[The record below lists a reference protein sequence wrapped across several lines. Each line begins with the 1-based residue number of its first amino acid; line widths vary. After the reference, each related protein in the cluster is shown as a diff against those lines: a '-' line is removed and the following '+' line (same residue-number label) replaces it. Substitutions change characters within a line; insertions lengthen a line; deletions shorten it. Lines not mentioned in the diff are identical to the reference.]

1 MRRHFVLLLSLVLWA
16 VLMGYNGRSLPKTT
30 VKGISGAGLA
40 MEFAQNQQD
49 AGTILPPQ
57 DSKLAAYK
65 STLLCLQALDIV
77 FIGLYWAVFFFS
89 LAGPMSRSPI
99 KLWRTL
105 GLVARICISVAA
117 LADLAED
124 FGIVS
129 VIGPYG
135 LPHIWPFWFAITK
148 WSLIFVT
155 LLLVAPY
162 LIFHPSLS
170 PAGKARPG
178 WVDGL
183 VYGSA
188 ALFAAAAF
196 CGIAGVIGRFVCC
209 GELLLL
215 GALLM
220 AIGFFLLLV
229 AFGGD
234 TFATSSVMGEPAD
247 SFKNV
252 LKAELKEVLRTA
264 AVRDNFPPEVK
275 AKVAT
280 AQVMEPEPRF
290 PPPPKDPLAR
300 LDPEVEE
307 ALDDEKNY
315 GSIIQQAGR
324 FNLLGL
330 AFSGGGIRSAT
341 FNLGVLQGLAEHK
354 FLRRFHYLS
363 TVSGGGYI
371 GSWLAAWVSRQGMV
385 EVEKR
390 LREPRTNQPNFK
402 EPPEIRFLREYS
414 NYLTPRLGLF
424 GLDTWTAIATYL
436 RNVLLNQTILVL
448 FIAAAILVPRVVIVG
463 TRSGLAWFTPPCYPI
478 VAILVGFAV
487 LAAIV
492 IARNM
497 AYYAGSPGADRV
509 IARVGKDAPKDPNG
523 NPIPQQQLVNIEWL
537 FQEALAAESQAD
549 PGEIKKLA
557 DRLLARVGRVEIWDQ
572 NIVRRKDV
580 GHATRLSAFD
590 WDKKTMDLDMAVAD
604 VKKNDLVVAVYP
616 WTARQA
622 GIFALVTLP
631 LFLAISFLAW
641 LLAQGSISGNR
652 PFWPWPVSGAAAG
665 AVSWLLGAAIVHH
678 YAFRKK
684 TRDWKTVWL
693 AVKCTAACAAAGA
706 LGGVLLRQTALLL
719 QGWMQRP
726 AHEWNVLGF
735 GTPLVALVF
744 LAFSVLQVGLL
755 GTLLSEPRRE
765 WIGRLEAWILIISI
779 SWAGVF
785 ALAGYSPLFA
795 LWLSQ
800 FPKSAWTTAFSWVG
814 ATLAGILGGGSS
826 KTSGLDSTV
835 KDKLLSLTPYIFAA
849 GLLVLVSVGVNNI
862 ISPHNMSP
870 NPKGPSQVA
879 VQMAETSSQEVTVQV
894 QAVVKKKK
902 DLPVKEYWAAFL
914 GVGRAKVL
922 WGFVICLL
930 ASLLLALRVDLN
942 EFSMHNFYR
951 NRLVR
956 CYLGASHRERV
967 PNPVTGFDDDDNL
980 FLCSLTADHG
990 YDGPYP
996 ILGCA
1001 LNLVHG
1007 KDLAWQER
1015 KAASFVM
1022 TPKFCGYDVWFE
1034 KLLRPGQWEKRGQ
1047 AGDGYRP
1054 TAKYAYPNGGF
1065 YIGTAMAIS
1074 GAAASPNMGFHSTPA
1089 LAFLMTVFNVRL
1101 GQWVGNPRDPRCW
1114 RNPGPKI
1121 GLGYLLA
1128 ELFGATDDDSGYV
1141 YLSDGGHFENLGLY
1155 ELVKRRC
1162 RFILA
1167 SDAGED
1173 KNLAF
1178 DDLAGAIRKCR
1189 SDMGIDIE
1197 IKTDK
1202 LLKVGTTPFS
1212 YWHCAIGLIKY
1223 SNSDPPLNN
1232 LPPGPGNT
1240 VKDGVLVYIK
1250 PSLTKDESADVL
1262 NYQALHPDF
1271 PHQPTADQWFTES
1284 QFESYRA
1291 LGQHII
1297 RTLFCAGDG
1306 KVPEDMSNIGVEE
1319 LITRLTTQWN
1329 NPESI
1334 HSNAQLRGWKRLFKL
1349 FF

>member
-1 MRRHFVLLLSLVLWA
+1 MRRHFVLLFSLVVWA
-16 VLMGYNGRSLPKTT
+16 LLMGFAGSRLPKTD

-40 MEFAQNQQD
+40 MEFAQSQQD
-49 AGTILPPQ
+49 VDAILSPSDPE
-57 DSKLAAYK
+57 LPAYK
-65 STLLCLQALDIV
+65 STLVRLQGFDVV
-77 FIGLYWAVFFFS
+77 FIGLYWAVFFFT
-89 LAGPMSRSPI
+89 LAGPMSHSRV
-99 KLWRTL
+99 KEWRVL
-105 GLVARICISVAA
+105 GLVARCCITVAA
-117 LADLAED
+117 LSDLAED

-129 VIGPYG
+129 LIGPFG
-135 LPHIWPFWFAITK
+135 LPHVWPFWFAVVK
-148 WSLIFVT
+148 WTLIFVT

-162 LIFHPSLS
+162 LIFCPSLF
-170 PAGKARPG
+170 PAAKPRQG
-178 WVDGL
+178 WVDGV

-188 ALFAAAAF
+188 AFFGAAAF
-196 CGIAGVIGRFVCC
+196 CGIAGVIGRFSDC
-209 GELLLL
+209 GQLLLPGSLFMATGFLLLL
-215 GALLM
+215 VNLGWE
-220 AIGFFLLLV
+220 I
-229 AFGGD
+229 
-234 TFATSSVMGEPAD
+234 FAKPFDMGEPAA

-252 LKAELKEVLRTA
+252 LKAELKEVLRIA
-264 AVRDNFPPEVK
+264 ALRANYSDAPESAGARDMDP
-275 AKVAT
+275 T
-280 AQVMEPEPRF
+280 PRF
-290 PPPPKDPLAR
+290 PTPEKQALPP
-300 LDPEVEE
+300 LDAAVLTVLE
-307 ALDDEKNY
+307 DEKAH
-315 GSIIQQAGR
+315 GSTIQQAGR
-324 FNLLGL
+324 RNLLGL

-371 GSWLAAWVSRQGMV
+371 GSWLTAWISRQGME

-436 RNVLLNQTILVL
+436 RNLLLNQTVLVL
-448 FIAAAILVPRVVIVG
+448 FLAAAILVPRVVVAG
-463 TRSGLAWFTPPCYPI
+463 AQAGAAWFKEPCYPI
-478 VAILVGFAV
+478 ATIVAGLVA
-487 LAAIV
+487 LAALV
-492 IARNM
+492 IGRNM
-497 AYYAGSPGADRV
+497 AYYAHRPGADRV
-509 IARVGKDAPKDPNG
+509 IARVTSDAKDKTLLTRLKVAWL
-523 NPIPQQQLVNIEWL
+523 IPDVTPLEG
-537 FQEALAAESQAD
+537 ES
-549 PGEIKKLA
+549 
-557 DRLLARVGRVEIWDQ
+557 LLARVGRVEIWDQ

-580 GHATRLSAFD
+580 GHATRLADFD
-590 WDKKTMDLDMAVAD
+590 WTNKTLDLDIGVED
-604 VKKNDLVVAVYP
+604 IKHNDLVVAVYP

-622 GIFALVTLP
+622 GIFSLVTLP
-631 LFLAISFLAW
+631 TFLAISLFTW
-641 LLAQGSISGNR
+641 LLAQTPIDTVR
-652 PFWPWPVSGAAAG
+652 PFLPWPIIGAAAG
-665 AVSWLLGAAIVHH
+665 AVAWLLGAVLVHR
-678 YAFRKK
+678 YALHNK
-684 TRDWKTVWL
+684 TYTGGAALHVL
-693 AVKCTAACAAAGA
+693 KCTVASGLAGA
-706 LGGVLLRQTALLL
+706 LAAVLLRQVALLL
-719 QGWMQRP
+719 HKWMDSAPR
-726 AHEWNVLGF
+726 EWNVLGF
-735 GTPLVALVF
+735 GTPIVALVF

-755 GTLLSEPRRE
+755 GTRMSEPRRE
-765 WIGRLEAWILIISI
+765 WVGRLEAWILIISVA
-779 SWAGVF
+779 WAAAF
-785 ALAGYSPLFA
+785 TLAGYSPLFV

-800 FPKSAWTTAFSWVG
+800 FPTSAWLTGLSWVG
-814 ATLAGILGGGSS
+814 ATLSGVLGGGSS
-826 KTSGLDSTV
+826 KTSGIDATI

-849 GLLVLVSVGVNNI
+849 GLLVLVSVGVNSVL
-862 ISPHNMSP
+862 SPGKIKQEAKEP
-870 NPKGPSQVA
+870 GQVA
-879 VQMAETSSQEVTVQV
+879 MQMAVTSVQEVTVQV
-894 QAVVKKKK
+894 HATAQGKSN
-902 DLPVKEYWAAFL
+902 LPVGAYWTNFL
-914 GVGRAKVL
+914 GVCRAHVL

-942 EFSMHNFYR
+942 EFSMHYFYR

-967 PNPVTGFDDDDNL
+967 PNPVTGFDDDDDL
-980 FLCSLTADHG
+980 FLATLTADKG

-996 ILGCA
+996 IVGCA

-1015 KAASFVM
+1015 KATSFVM
-1022 TPKFCGYDVWFE
+1022 TPQFCGYDVWFE

-1047 AGDGYRP
+1047 ASDGYRP
-1054 TAKYAYPNGGF
+1054 TSSYAYDRGV
-1065 YIGTAMAIS
+1065 YVGTAMAIS

-1101 GQWVGNPRDPRCW
+1101 GQWFGNPRDPRCW
-1114 RNPGPKI
+1114 RNPAPKI

-1178 DDLAGAIRKCR
+1178 DDLASAIRKCR

-1202 LLKVGTTPFS
+1202 ILKVGTTQFS

-1223 SNSDPPLNN
+1223 SNSDPPLMN
-1232 LPPGPGNT
+1232 LPSGPGNT

-1262 NYQALHPDF
+1262 NYQALHPAF

-1291 LGQHII
+1291 LGQHVI
-1297 RTLFCAGDG
+1297 RTLFCEGDG
-1306 KVPEDMSNIGVEE
+1306 AVPENMSKLDVED
-1319 LITRLTTQWN
+1319 LINRLTTRWN
-1329 NPESI
+1329 NPEKIQTSSGLGDGI
-1334 HSNAQLRGWKRLFKL
+1334 
-1349 FF
+1349 